1 MIRVILIA
9 LTLVALTLVLLPF
22 QLIGIAFDLR
32 LRTAIPR
39 RAGIGIFM
47 Q

>member
-9 LTLVALTLVLLPF
+9 LAFLVLTLVLLPF

-32 LRTAIPR
+32 LQRTIPICTIAFSAR
-39 RAGIGIFM
+39 
-47 Q
+47 